1 MISDYFDNEWGVRDE
16 FTKEFISIWS
26 GWLGQENYHQL
37 DEVTEYEWTRFNTL
51 IKLLHHDYELVSVYL
66 ESNTVE
72 NIRSIDS
79 FLATY
84 HEDMNRTS
92 IEFSRIIIPALNAIL
107 TEDWDYTY
115 ILWHR
120 NNSAKEA
127 LAPLIKKAELFQFS
141 ASE

>member
-37 DEVTEYEWTRFNTL
+37 DEVTEHEWTRFNTL
-51 IKLLHHDYELVSVYL
+51 IKLLHHDYELFSINL

-72 NIRSIDS
+72 KIRSIDL

-92 IEFSRIIIPALNAIL
+92 TEFSRIIIPALNAIL

-120 NNSAKEA
+120 NNGAKEA